1 MLERWP
7 RKSEEL
13 VIIRCAVQFQF
24 SKQMDSLDLGS
35 VDSDEFRALFRR
47 HSRLLKP
54 LDVQCD
60 LPFRSRRTSRYSN
73 GTFGVFYASLDEQT
87 AISEITHW
95 FRKWL
100 HGELG
105 MRDGYYLQFSVRFS
119 GELIDISA
127 LRNHCPSLT
136 SDTHDDSCKSIASAG
151 RGMGVDAIVV
161 PSARS
166 KDRDGKNLVVF
177 SQNSLGR
184 PADSQFLKLTYNVED
199 DSIEYTWIQEN
210 LDSLEAQVD

>member
-1 MLERWP
+1 MLEQLP
-7 RKSEEL
+7 RTSEEL
-13 VIIRCAVQFQF
+13 VVIRCAVQFRF
-24 SKQMDSLDLGS
+24 SKQMESLDLGA
-35 VDSDEFRALFRR
+35 VDSDEFRALFHRN
-47 HSRLLKP
+47 SSLIDP

-60 LPFRSRRTSRYSN
+60 LPFRSKRTSRYSN

-87 AISEITHW
+87 AIAEITHW

-100 HGELG
+100 HGERG
-105 MRDGYYLQFSVRFS
+105 MRDGYYIRFSVQFS

-127 LRNHCPSLT
+127 MRNRWPSLT
-136 SDTHDDSCKSIASAG
+136 SDGHDELCKSIANAA
-151 RGMGVDAIVV
+151 RGMGIDAMIV

-166 KDRDGKNLVVF
+166 KDSNGKNLVVF
-177 SQNSLGR
+177 SRNSLGR
-184 PADSQFLKLTYNVED
+184 PVDSGFLKLTYNSED

>member
-7 RKSEEL
+7 RTSEEL
-13 VIIRCAVQFQF
+13 VVIRCAVQFQF
-24 SKQMDSLDLGS
+24 SKQMDSLGLGS

-47 HSRLLKP
+47 HSRLIEP

-60 LPFRSRRTSRYSN
+60 LPFRSRRASRYSN
-73 GTFGVFYASLDEQT
+73 GTFGAFYASLDEQT

-100 HGELG
+100 HGERG
-105 MRDGYYLQFSVRFS
+105 MRDGYYIRFSVHFS

-127 LRNHCPSLT
+127 MRDRWPSLT
-136 SDTHDDSCKSIASAG
+136 SDAHDELCKSIANAA
-151 RGMGVDAIVV
+151 RGMGIDAMIV

-166 KDRDGKNLVVF
+166 KDSNGRNLVVF
-177 SQNSLGR
+177 SRNSLGR
-184 PADSQFLKLTYNVED
+184 PADSGFLKLTYISED
-199 DSIEYTWIQEN
+199 DSIEYTWIEEN
-210 LDSLEAQVD
+210 RNS